1 MSFLA
6 MLSTL
11 AIIAAVA
18 IIAAAFITGTTTET
32 YSPATLSVPPQSF
45 LSGYTNIANII
56 FAFQGQSEFYEM
68 MGEMKNPKKFPL
80 SLGVAQIVMVVMY
93 LFTAVLAYHYGGA
106 DVNGFVLYSLP
117 TNRLRTV
124 CALLI
129 AIHIVGECAKFLPS
143 HTRISR
149 RKKLTA
155 SPLPKLRTSSQANR

>member
-1 MSFLA
+1 M
-6 MLSTL
+6 
-11 AIIAAVA
+11 
-18 IIAAAFITGTTTET
+18 
-32 YSPATLSVPPQSF
+32 PQQSF

-80 SLGVAQIVMVVMY
+80 SLGVAQIVMGVMY

-129 AIHIVGECAKFLPS
+129 AIHIVGECATFLPTQGS
-143 HTRISR
+143 HGG
-149 RKKLTA
+149 K
-155 SPLPKLRTSSQANR
+155 N